1 MHFEVFCT
9 NALGFV
15 GGKTGMPV
23 STIAMNPATT
33 TYIGGKPLS
42 FLVFGQNGSK
52 WVLNLHGKPVFSE

>member
-15 GGKTGMPV
+15 GGKTGMLL
-23 STIAMNPATT
+23 STIAIHIATT
-33 TYIGGKPLS
+33 MYISGKPVS